1 MSLSFCPKPPDGM
14 SDLFYHDIQPP
25 EWIEA
30 IPGYSLNS
38 CRWRKCGTSGTVIV
52 ARYVSIES
60 HSMFAKVF
68 AVSSDLAT
76 PFSNMKG
83 IWKTLHDLSKK
94 GSIGYSI
101 SEDGRI
107 VSDDGFSNPTDLEV
121 DKAVYDIVALYD
133 NWRKFPKAST
143 LEIVKQLMS
152 AMESVD
158 KMRREESHKTIHN
171 SIDLMRGKIKSLQKH
186 IANSEKELNEIYENA
201 ADSLNLL
208 EQYGVT
214 VNLDEKPVEPGE
226 VPPEGDFTI
235 GDFTIPDQGDVHLRF
250 VGRATIM
257 RNASGGCLVEMDNH
271 AIPRIGDVVIDPHNR
286 LSAVYSMAGKWEV
299 VNK

>member
-1 MSLSFCPKPPDGM
+1 MPPDGM
-14 SDLFYHDIQPP
+14 SNLFYHDIQPP
-25 EWIEA
+25 DWIDCF
-30 IPGYSLNS
+30 PDYWLNS
-38 CRWRKCGTSGTVIV
+38 CKWRKCGTAGTVIV
-52 ARYVSIES
+52 ARYINIES
-60 HSMFAKVF
+60 CGVFAKVF
-68 AVSSDLAT
+68 AVSADFAT

-83 IWKTLHDLSKK
+83 IWKTLHDLSKQR
-94 GSIGYSI
+94 STGYSI

-107 VSDDGFSNPTDLEV
+107 LSDDGFSPPSDLEV
-121 DKAVYDIVALYD
+121 DKAVFDIVALYD
-133 NWRKFPKAST
+133 NWRQFPKAPT
-143 LEIVKQLMS
+143 LEIVRKLMS

-214 VNLDEKPVEPGE
+214 VNLDGETVEPME

-235 GDFTIPDQGDVHLRF
+235 PDQSDVQLRF
-250 VGRATIM
+250 VGAATIM

-271 AIPRIGDVVIDPHNR
+271 AIPRIGDIVTDPNNG
-286 LSAVYSMAGKWEV
+286 LSAVYSRAGKWEIADTP
-299 VNK
+299 